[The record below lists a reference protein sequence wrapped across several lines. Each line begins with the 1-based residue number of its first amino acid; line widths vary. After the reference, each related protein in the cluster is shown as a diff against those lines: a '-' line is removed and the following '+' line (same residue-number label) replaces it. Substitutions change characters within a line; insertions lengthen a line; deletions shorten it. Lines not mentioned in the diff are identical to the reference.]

1 MLARTQTPL
10 IQIQTEAAPS
20 RNKSWKANISR
31 KANKARTLSDRRR
44 SKLSQSKVELRILN
58 PLVLS
63 RKNWTTYSQ
72 LNRCKMTKNPPTR
85 KRLKIPSKSKNN
97 PMAREGW
104 LCKVRLKKWLK
115 SSNRADWRL
124 ICLILRESRKM
135 MRMKRWPIWVR
146 IRTRHLLTIATR
158 NSTWLPTR
166 KTGTTHP
173 KKILFKS
180 SPSK

>member
-1 MLARTQTPL
+1 MTNKNPHCQDTIMKSIKMSTASLVPINLNQIAKLKRSRKIYKNNSRRVIRPKSEVLQLSMLARTQTPL

-31 KANKARTLSDRRR
+31 KASKARTLSDRRR

-97 PMAREGW
+97 PMAREG
-104 LCKVRLKKWLK
+104 
-115 SSNRADWRL
+115 
-124 ICLILRESRKM
+124 
-135 MRMKRWPIWVR
+135 
-146 IRTRHLLTIATR
+146 
-158 NSTWLPTR
+158 
-166 KTGTTHP
+166 
-173 KKILFKS
+173 
-180 SPSK
+180 